1 MKKKNL
7 FPFLCFSLY
16 SFACQL
22 QQNQRFN
29 WSRYQ
34 PMSEENVIIFY
45 DYCLTGM
52 YLFRVPVIY
61 FVCHYVEKEEKI
73 GVRKKNQKTD

>member
-1 MKKKNL
+1 
-7 FPFLCFSLY
+7 
-16 SFACQL
+16 
-22 QQNQRFN
+22 
-29 WSRYQ
+29 
-34 PMSEENVIIFY
+34 MSEENVIIFY

-73 GVRKKNQKTD
+73 GVRKKIKKLIKSKKLEKK